1 MSSTSKERSTT
12 EATAEFR
19 QRSKAI
25 ARWLGNESTHIGGI
39 ENVTVNEQSIG
50 SGEAVLTVYEG
61 GPDERLEIRI
71 SGTPTNPEDR
81 MTVRAS
87 FGKTL
92 QAETNYSDDT
102 PRIGVSVMSRAPETA
117 ARDIERRL
125 LPDVVELYNTLL
137 SRLRRRRRR
146 EQKREAVADQINDET
161 RLGLTE
167 SRERGCY
174 YSDRIFF
181 AREKPSG
188 RRAPLSQRQ
197 IEPKLDLKLEGQ
209 GDLTLK
215 VENLGPEEAIALV
228 KAAEEEI
235 DGPIRQQPPRK
246 RNG

>member
-1 MSSTSKERSTT
+1 MSRTSSEQSRA
-12 EATAEFR
+12 EAIAEFR
-19 QRSKAI
+19 RRSEAI

-50 SGEAVLTVYEG
+50 SDEAVLTVYEG
-61 GPDERLEIRI
+61 GPDKRFEIRI
-71 SGTPTNPEDR
+71 SGTPNEPDDR

-117 ARDIERRL
+117 AGDIERRL
-125 LPDVVELYNTLL
+125 LPDAVELYNTLL
-137 SRLRRRRRR
+137 SRLRRHRKRDQR
-146 EQKREAVADQINDET
+146 REAVADEISSET
-161 RLGLTE
+161 SLELTE

-181 AREKPSG
+181 EREEPSG
-188 RRAPLSQRQ
+188 RKKPRSQRQ
-197 IEPKLDLKLEGQ
+197 IEPKLHVRLEGR
-209 GDLTLK
+209 GALTLE
-215 VENLGPEEAIALV
+215 VENLSPEDAMALV

-235 DGPIRQQPPRK
+235 DGPICQQPPRK
-246 RNG
+246 RSG